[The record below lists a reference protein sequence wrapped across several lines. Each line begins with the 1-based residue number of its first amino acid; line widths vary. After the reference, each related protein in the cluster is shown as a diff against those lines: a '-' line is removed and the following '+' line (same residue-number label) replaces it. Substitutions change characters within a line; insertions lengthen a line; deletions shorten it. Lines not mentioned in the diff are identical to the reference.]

1 MLTDDEAI
9 KSIERSIT
17 KISDLKRGS
26 PLSSEHVQW
35 DLDTL
40 SLLEEI
46 FGTNSRIYSSF
57 KMLTSRAS
65 SLSPYI
71 DVESPIEHDAYRNQL
86 EMARGIL
93 NSGIHEVQKKGT
105 KKVYKAKD
113 SPDENI
119 VIVSL
124 IGNQLRKTMRDKP
137 NNEKEVQDKLE
148 DLFIGAGLDRQFVR
162 ETIHV
167 PYSTKSSIPDFTFNN
182 LNTAVE
188 VKLCK
193 SDDNEKKIISE
204 INDDIVTYRTK
215 FLNIIFAVYDLG
227 IIINQDKFKSD
238 IEANNVV
245 VVIVK
250 H

>member
-1 MLTDDEAI
+1 MLTEDEAI
-9 KSIERSIT
+9 KSVEPSIT
-17 KISDLKRGS
+17 KISDLKKGS
-26 PLSSEHVQW
+26 PMTSEHVQW

-40 SLLEEI
+40 SLLEDI
-46 FGTNSRIYSSF
+46 FGTNSKIYSSF
-57 KMLTSRAS
+57 KMLTSRIS
-65 SLSPYI
+65 RISPYN
-71 DVESPIEHDAYRNQL
+71 VESPLERDAYLNQL

-93 NSGIHEVQKKGT
+93 NSGIHEIQKKGT
-105 KKVYKAKD
+105 KNVYKRKD

-188 VKLCK
+188 IKLCK

-204 INDDIVTYRTK
+204 INDDIVTYKTRY
-215 FLNIIFAVYDLG
+215 LNIIFAVYDLG
-227 IIINQDKFKSD
+227 IIVNQDKFKSD

-245 VVIVK
+245 VIIVK